1 VKKYL
6 FLAAFVCSFASCKKC
21 FDCSNLCV
29 RCINA
34 PYKYEACGGEDFLN
48 GMTVVQWREF
58 KKHNGYTC
66 VDVYKNDEVCGKD
79 AKDSMET
86 QYYECEVK

>member
-1 VKKYL
+1 
-6 FLAAFVCSFASCKKC
+6 
-21 FDCSNLCV
+21 
-29 RCINA
+29 
-34 PYKYEACGGEDFLN
+34 
-48 GMTVVQWREF
+48 MTVVQWREF
-58 KKHNGYTC
+58 KKQNGYTC